1 MKKKVIIILVCV
13 VLVISISAVFIFDIL
28 QYNTGVVTKITAKA
42 QGSNELNL
50 EITYFLPMGKYSV
63 RGIAEDEGEFCGD
76 GIKDYDGSLG
86 KHRIIIEFG
95 DVEPHESFAKR
106 VNEDGIFEIK
116 NSGSLLKA
124 KIAHPSDHG
133 FVLYVGSDEQIHVES
148 SSGNK
153 LNDICGVIKIPIIIG
168 DK

>member
-1 MKKKVIIILVCV
+1 MKKKTIIILASI
-13 VLVISISAVFIFDIL
+13 VLIGIISSVFVFNFL
-28 QYNTGVVTKITAKA
+28 QYNTGVVTKISTKE
-42 QGSNELNL
+42 SNKDNL
-50 EITYFLPMGKYSV
+50 ELKITYFFPMGGYSV
-63 RGIAEDEGEFCGD
+63 REVAEEEGEYCGD

-106 VNEDGIFEIK
+106 ANEDGIFEIK
-116 NSGSLLKA
+116 NSGSSLKA

-133 FVLYVGSDEQIHVES
+133 FVLYVGSDEQIYVES

-153 LNDICGVIKIPIIIG
+153 LNDICGVIKIPIIVG

>member
-1 MKKKVIIILVCV
+1 MKKKVIIILVCA
-13 VLVISISAVFIFDIL
+13 VLVISISAVFLYDIL

-42 QGSNELNL
+42 QGSDELNL

-63 RGIAEDEGEFCGD
+63 RGVAEDEGEFYGD

-106 VNEDGIFEIK
+106 ANEDGIFEIK
-116 NSGSLLKA
+116 NTGSSLKA

-153 LNDICGVIKIPIIIG
+153 LNVICGVIKIPIIVG

>member
-1 MKKKVIIILVCV
+1 V
-13 VLVISISAVFIFDIL
+13 AVHPFLHTAFLLFFLYDIL

-42 QGSNELNL
+42 QGSDELNL

-63 RGIAEDEGEFCGD
+63 RGVAEGEGEIYGD

-106 VNEDGIFEIK
+106 TNEDGIFEIK
-116 NSGSLLKA
+116 NTGSSLKA

-153 LNDICGVIKIPIIIG
+153 LNDICGVIKIPIIVG